1 MLMCTILYKK
11 LCCYLSIIHM
21 KKASLKVKPDKIQ
34 TAGTIFNLHLCY
46 NFAVVLLE
54 KGTHFQPISRAKFLQ
69 LYYYIIKLTERVV
82 NNATLL

>member
-1 MLMCTILYKK
+1 MLMCTTLYKK

-21 KKASLKVKPDKIQ
+21 KKASLKAKPVKIQ
-34 TAGTIFNLHLCY
+34 TAGTICNLHLCY
-46 NFAVVLLE
+46 NFALVLLE
-54 KGTHFQPISRAKFLQ
+54 KGTHFQPIRRAKFLQ